1 VLNVVCGVGKIP
13 MHDVIKG
20 VWPFLLSQ
28 VVVMGLLIAFPELV
42 MTPLRWMLR

>member
-1 VLNVVCGVGKIP
+1 VVCGVGRIP

-28 VVVMGLLIAFPELV
+28 VVVMALLIIFPQIVLG
-42 MTPLRWMLR
+42 PLRFLTS